1 MPPADPGQS
10 EYEADARGIMQCLR
24 MLTEEAA
31 GLRLAGTCEALRRA
45 IEICAL
51 ENGLAPPP
59 ETAVADAAD
68 GPAILH

>member
-31 GLRLAGTCEALRRA
+31 EPSACGHVRGAPAG
-45 IEICAL
+45 
-51 ENGLAPPP
+51 
-59 ETAVADAAD
+59 
-68 GPAILH
+68 H